1 MNVFLK
7 TAIDFD
13 MVPGPHVLP
22 AGAPISV
29 TGGHAWTLST
39 VADGIDG
46 VRHAVRETIRAGA
59 DWIKLISSNDP
70 VHREHDGEHTHP
82 EFTAEELRTAVE
94 TAHDW
99 GRKITAHAM
108 GRRTLGWA
116 IDAGIDS
123 VEHGIYLDE
132 QLATQMVKKNIAL
145 IPTVSG
151 YYETVLARW
160 SRGDDWIVRH
170 NYLLEPHQRSTK
182 IAVQTGVQIGVGTDT
197 LGDIVE
203 EMEMLVA
210 CGMTNAQA
218 LTAATRTNAR
228 ILGLDAQIGTIEPGK
243 RADLVIVQGDPI
255 ADLSVMRQVGWVF
268 KDGRGAKPLDIN
280 ISTADETADWTS
292 LRIVEGH

>member
-1 MNVFLK
+1 M
-7 TAIDFD
+7 
-13 MVPGPHVLP
+13 
-22 AGAPISV
+22 
-29 TGGHAWTLST
+29 
-39 VADGIDG
+39 ADGNDG

-82 EFTAEELRTAVE
+82 EFSAEGAPTAVE
-94 TAHDW
+94 TAHHW

-123 VEHGIYLDE
+123 VEHGIYLDG
-132 QLATQMVKKNIAL
+132 QLATQMVKKNVAL
-145 IPTVSG
+145 IPTLSG
-151 YYETVLARW
+151 YYETARPLVARRRLDRATQLLARTT
-160 SRGDDWIVRH
+160 SAV
-170 NYLLEPHQRSTK
+170 HQDCRPNW
-182 IAVQTGVQIGVGTDT
+182 VQIGVGTDT

-210 CGMTNAQA
+210 CGMTNSQA
-218 LTAATRTNAR
+218 LTAVTRTNAQ

-255 ADLSVMRQVGWVF
+255 ADLSVMRHVSWVF
-268 KDGRGAKPLDIN
+268 KDGRGAKPSDIN
-280 ISTADETADWTS
+280 ISTADETTDWTS
-292 LRIVEGH
+292 LRIVEAH